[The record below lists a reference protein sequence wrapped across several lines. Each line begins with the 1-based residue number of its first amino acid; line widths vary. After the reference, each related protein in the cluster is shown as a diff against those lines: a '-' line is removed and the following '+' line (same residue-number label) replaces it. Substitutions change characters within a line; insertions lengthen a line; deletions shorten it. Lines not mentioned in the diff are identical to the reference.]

1 MKQRNTKKST
11 FKDKTFDEQYEQL
24 AQTEYRV
31 QRMERII
38 EDLLVW
44 REGTDL
50 YQKAVDEYKGYC
62 DEQLQL
68 R

>member
-31 QRMERII
+31 QRMQRII

-44 REGTDL
+44 KEGSV
-50 YQKAVDEYKGYC
+50 YHKEAVNEYKEYC
-62 DEQLQL
+62 DEKL
-68 R
+68 

>member
-1 MKQRNTKKST
+1 MKQRNTKKTT

-31 QRMERII
+31 QRMQRII

-44 REGTDL
+44 KEGSA
-50 YQKAVDEYKGYC
+50 YYKEAVDEYKGYC
-62 DEQLQL
+62 DE
-68 R
+68 